1 MDSSAVYK
9 LFEEL
14 TQKIEE
20 LNKSATPENQTDLT
34 FDINEIISI
43 IEELKVLI
51 NCRKHMVMPGKK
63 VFIHQLVIIA
73 KF

>member
-34 FDINEIISI
+34 FDINEII
-43 IEELKVLI
+43 
-51 NCRKHMVMPGKK
+51 
-63 VFIHQLVIIA
+63 
-73 KF
+73 